1 MAVSVGCISLGNT
14 QQDANQWRCYLAM
27 PTICLPKF
35 LKQFIIIFRAF
46 LTVLNNRHFKF
57 ILFLLIPC
65 TLCLVTPIAYAA
77 QVTVSW
83 DASVGPVS
91 GYEIHYG
98 TTSGDYDYSVNVGNS
113 TSCNISGLQEGVT
126 YFFAA
131 TAYND
136 IDESDYSDEIAYT
149 IPSSSMTNYEDAED
163 GTVKRWRIYDNSP
176 GGATIKNVYDNDRQ
190 SRVIQFSGSGTQN
203 GYRLKNDSAA
213 KWQNSN
219 QFIIRWSMK
228 YSEYFIVYIDVE
240 TTDGHRYLHYTPKDY
255 DDLGNGE
262 YVKFGIGSDT
272 NDGKW
277 HTYTRDLQADLE
289 DAQPNSQILEVNGFL
304 IRGSGKLDDIIL
316 LDQ

>member
-1 MAVSVGCISLGNT
+1 
-14 QQDANQWRCYLAM
+14 M

-35 LKQFIIIFRAF
+35 LKQFIIIFRTF

-65 TLCLVTPIAYAA
+65 TLYLVTPIAYAA

-83 DASVGPVS
+83 NASVGPVS
-91 GYEIHYG
+91 GYEMHYG

-163 GTVKRWRIYDNSP
+163 GTVKRWQIYDNPP
-176 GGATIKNVYDNDRQ
+176 GGATIKNVYDYDRRSQ
-190 SRVIQFSGSGTQN
+190 VIQFTGSKTEDVYWLRNDDGT
-203 GYRLKNDSAA
+203 
-213 KWQNSN
+213 KWQNSG
-219 QFIIRWSMK
+219 QFVIQWSMN
-228 YSEYFIVYIDVE
+228 YSENFTIFIDVA
-240 TTDGHRYLHYTPKDY
+240 TTAGHRFIYFTPVDH
-255 DDLGNGE
+255 DNLGNGE
-262 YVKFGIGSDT
+262 YIHYGLGDDVF
-272 NDGKW
+272 DGRW
-277 HTYTRDLQADLE
+277 HTFVKDLQADLDE
-289 DAQPNSQILEVNGFL
+289 AQPGEKILEVNGFL
-304 IRGSGKLDDIIL
+304 ICGSGKVDDIIL
-316 LDQ
+316 INH